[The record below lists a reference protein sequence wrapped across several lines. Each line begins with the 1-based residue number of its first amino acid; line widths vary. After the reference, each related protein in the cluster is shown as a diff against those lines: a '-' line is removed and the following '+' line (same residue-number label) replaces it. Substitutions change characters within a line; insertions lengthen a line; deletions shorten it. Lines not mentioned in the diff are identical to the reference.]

1 MTAVPW
7 TPELSVKDV
16 GGRCRLSLGSQVHG
30 EGSTM
35 QDAAD
40 DLVRRLLALA
50 MSLRS
55 GAGLRVSPEA
65 PGVDPRWFDFLYE
78 LGSIAAGGGDIRD
91 RLFERVA

>member
-1 MTAVPW
+1 MTEAW

-30 EGSTM
+30 EGATM

-40 DLVRRLLALA
+40 DLVRRLLTLA

-55 GAGLRVSPEA
+55 AAGLRVSPEA
-65 PGVDPRWFDFLYE
+65 PGVDQRWFDFLYE
-78 LGSIAAGGGDIRD
+78 LGAIAARGEDIRA
-91 RLFERVA
+91 RVFEQAA